1 MSSSNRGR
9 KRVKK
14 RKQKRQQA
22 RGKSTHARI
31 ERVELGDLFGSES
44 DAESRLAEIAD
55 RIATFATPYNT
66 FDLLALLRLRFE
78 TALAADPT
86 AVSYDGAA
94 ALELGAL
101 VLTARGIQTGL
112 ESSEEPE
119 STDLDD
125 ALDNINAAIDEA
137 MSAGAMLA
145 LATTQQDSS
154 AARELGFGS
163 VMREIFVRNP
173 AYPHMVEDTLTDL
186 FDDPAVEDLCRSVIG
201 CTVQQIRQVFAAM
214 RELYREVWE
223 SRATAW
229 AEIADADVS
238 SATNARD
245 VPQHVLDHLRRMA
258 DDKSAYPHTTTADIA
273 SRSAL
278 STETTQTVLDLFTT
292 PLTDR
297 APGEAAVD
305 FFRGKSPLRTQ
316 PILCAPDGTY
326 AIPHDALFV
335 HSIRERVETA
345 LKPDNAAWSAYQKHR
360 GDYLER
366 ASIDLLTPHLP
377 GHTLHAAFDYL
388 VPDNEDQEKLAPEQY
403 TKKVEGDGL
412 IVIDDIA
419 IIIEAKAVAL
429 RQHSRTG
436 RSGPLWQDLRR
447 MVTIA
452 AEQGDRMRNRI
463 LQDRGLRLIDDSWL
477 DLSAIREV
485 HTVAATLDDLS
496 GIATT
501 THQLVKAGLLTEANI
516 PWIVSLHDL
525 RVISE
530 LINRPAELVLY
541 LRRRT
546 DPELTKRI
554 QSADELDYFMY
565 FLEGRLYAEPDP
577 DVQQREVPALG
588 TPSAEQRRRYR
599 EQRQTVEF
607 FEPLTDQIDT
617 WYLGELS
624 GQSDAANKP
633 QMQSDPRLLMLVDD
647 LSARREPGWLAMTT
661 TLLSGDQRTQFKF
674 GVMADALAEKTREDG
689 LSHRIACPGGSR
701 RDDSFVLVWMNVVPG
716 TGSATAQEDL
726 VNFVTAKKHQLK
738 VSRGFGM
745 LLEASTGTLSATV
758 YDNRIPGKDAELDTL
773 VNDLNLM
780 DVLSMQRHRGTGR
793 RTKPTPRKKKRR

>member
-9 KRVKK
+9 KREKK
-14 RKQKRQQA
+14 RKNRQ
-22 RGKSTHARI
+22 RSRNGDTHAQL
-31 ERVELGDLFGSES
+31 ERAEFGDLFGSES
-44 DAESRLAEIAD
+44 DAESRLEEVAD
-55 RIATFATPYNT
+55 RIATLATPHNT

-78 TALAADPT
+78 TALAADPI
-86 AVSYDGAA
+86 AVGHESAA

-112 ESSEEPE
+112 EPAEEPE

-125 ALDNINAAIDEA
+125 VLDNINAAIGEA

-145 LATTQQDSS
+145 LAATQQDSS
-154 AARELGFGS
+154 PARELGFGS

-173 AYPHMVEDTLTDL
+173 SYPHMVEETLADL
-186 FDDPAVEDLCRSVIG
+186 FDDPAVEELCRSVIG
-201 CTVQQIRQVFAAM
+201 CTVQQIRQVFAAI

-223 SRATAW
+223 SRAIAW
-229 AEIADADVS
+229 ADIASTGVS
-238 SATNARD
+238 NTTTPSD
-245 VPQHVLDHLRRMA
+245 VPQYTLDHLRRLA
-258 DDKSAYPHTTTADIA
+258 DDRSIYPRMTTADIA

-278 STETTQTVLDLFTT
+278 SIETAQTVLDLFTA

-297 APGEAAVD
+297 APGEVAVD

-316 PILCAPDGTY
+316 PILRAPDGTY
-326 AIPHDALFV
+326 AVPHDALFV
-335 HSIRERVETA
+335 HSIRDRVETA
-345 LKPDNAAWSAYQKHR
+345 LKQNSTPWAAYQKHR

-366 ASIDLLTPHLP
+366 TSIALLTPHLP

-388 VPDNEDQEKLAPEQY
+388 VPDNEDQEKLTPEKY

-412 IVIDDIA
+412 IVVDDIA

-452 AEQGDRMRNRI
+452 AEQGDRLRERI
-463 LQDRGLRLIDDSWL
+463 LQDGGLRLIDDSWL
-477 DLSAIREV
+477 DLSGIREV

-501 THQLVKAGLLTEANI
+501 THQLVNAGLLTEANI

-530 LINRPAELVLY
+530 LIDRPAELILY

-577 DVQQREVPALG
+577 DVLQREIPALG

-599 EQRQTVEF
+599 EQRRTVEY
-607 FEPLTDQIDT
+607 FEPLTEEIDV
-617 WYLGELS
+617 WYQGKLS
-624 GQSDAANKP
+624 GLPEAANKP
-633 QMQSDPRLLMLVDD
+633 QIHSDPWLLALVGDIT
-647 LSARREPGWLAMTT
+647 ARREEGWLALAT
-661 TLLSGDQRTQFKF
+661 TLLSGDRETQIKF
-674 GVMADALAEKTREDG
+674 GIMSDALAEKTREDG
-689 LSHRIACPGGSR
+689 LSHRIVCPGGSR
-701 RDDSFVLVWMNVVPG
+701 REDSFVLVWMNVVPG
-716 TGSATAQEDL
+716 TGSDTAHGDL
-726 VNFVTAKKHQLK
+726 KNFVTAKKHQLQ

-745 LLEASTGTLSATV
+745 LFEASTGKLSATV
-758 YDNRIPGKDAELDTL
+758 FDNRLPGADAELDAL
-773 VNDLNLM
+773 VTDLNLM
-780 DVLSMQRHRGTGR
+780 DVLSMQRHQRTGQ
-793 RTKPTPRKKKRR
+793 RTKPTPRKKKWR

>member
-9 KRVKK
+9 KREKK
-14 RKQKRQQA
+14 RKQNRQRS
-22 RGKSTHARI
+22 RGGGTHARL
-31 ERVELGDLFGSES
+31 ERAELGDLFGSES
-44 DAESRLAEIAD
+44 DAESRLEEIAA

-86 AVSYDGAA
+86 AVGHDSAA

-101 VLTARGIQTGL
+101 VLTARGIQIGL
-112 ESSEEPE
+112 EAQPD
-119 STDLDD
+119 STDLKE
-125 ALDNINAAIDEA
+125 ALDSIDAAINEA
-137 MSAGAMLA
+137 MAAGATLA
-145 LATTQQDSS
+145 LTATHQDSS
-154 AARELGFGS
+154 DARELGFGS
-163 VMREIFVRNP
+163 VLREIFVRNP
-173 AYPHMVEDTLTDL
+173 SYPHMVDDTLTDL
-186 FDDPAVEDLCRSVIG
+186 FDEPTIEDLCRSAIG
-201 CTVQQIRQVFAAM
+201 CTVRQIRQVFAAM
-214 RELYREVWE
+214 RELYREVWQ

-229 AEIADADVS
+229 AEIAEAGVS
-238 SATNARD
+238 NATIASD
-245 VPQHVLDHLRRMA
+245 VPQHVPDHLRRMA
-258 DDKSAYPHTTTADIA
+258 DDKSAYPRMTTADIA
-273 SRSAL
+273 SRSTL
-278 STETTQTVLDLFTT
+278 STETAQTVLDLFTT

-297 APGEAAVD
+297 APGEVAVD

-316 PILCAPDGTY
+316 PVLRAPDGTY
-326 AIPHDALFV
+326 AVPHDTLFV
-335 HSIRERVETA
+335 HSIRERIETA
-345 LKPDNAAWSAYQKHR
+345 LKQDNTAWSAYQKHR

-366 ASIDLLTPHLP
+366 ASIELLTPHLP
-377 GHTLHAAFDYL
+377 GHTLHAAFDYF
-388 VPDNEDQEKLAPEQY
+388 VPDNENQEKSAPKQY

-452 AEQGDRMRNRI
+452 AEQGDRMRERI
-463 LQDRGLRLIDDSWL
+463 LQDGGLRLIDGSWL
-477 DLSAIREV
+477 DLSGIREV

-501 THQLVKAGLLTEANI
+501 THQLVNAGLLTEANI

-530 LINRPAELVLY
+530 LVDRPAELILY

-577 DVQQREVPALG
+577 DVLQREIPALG

-599 EQRQTVEF
+599 EQRKTVEF
-607 FEPLTDQIDT
+607 FEPLTDEIDT
-617 WYLGELS
+617 WYQGKLS
-624 GQSDAANKP
+624 GRPDADNKP
-633 QMQSDPRLLMLVDD
+633 QMHSDPRLLALVDD
-647 LSARREPGWLAMTT
+647 ITARREAGWLALTT
-661 TLLSGDQRTQFKF
+661 TLLSGDRQTQISF
-674 GVMADALAEKTREDG
+674 GIMSDALAEKTREDG
-689 LSHRIACPGGSR
+689 LSHRIVCPGGSR

-716 TGSATAQEDL
+716 TESDTAHDGL
-726 VNFVTAKKHQLK
+726 INFVTAKKHQLQ
-738 VSRGFGM
+738 VSQGFGM
-745 LLEASTGTLSATV
+745 LFEASTGTLSATV
-758 YDNRIPGKDAELDTL
+758 YDNRPPGTDHGLDALA
-773 VNDLNLM
+773 NDLNLM
-780 DVLSMQRHRGTGR
+780 DVLTMHRLRRTGR
-793 RTKPTPRKKKRR
+793 RPKPTPRKTKRR